1 MKKTI
6 LAIAA
11 CVVGM
16 SLFTSCARKVTRVAT
31 DAQIDISGR
40 WNDTDS
46 RLAAEELTDQIL
58 SGNWLT
64 DFEQEK
70 GKKPVVIVGL
80 VRNKSHEHIESETFV
95 KDIEKA
101 MIKRQ
106 KARVVMHIREKKW
119 PIIKLI

>member
-11 CVVGM
+11 CV
-16 SLFTSCARKVTRVAT
+16 
-31 DAQIDISGR
+31 SGR

-101 MIKRQ
+101 MIKRD
-106 KARVVMHIREKKW
+106 
-119 PIIKLI
+119 